1 MYNRYFDS
9 MIHEHNIAVSHGV
22 SDSTAGQRGIIY
34 TQPRLTN

>member
-9 MIHEHNIAVSHGV
+9 MNIIAVSHGV